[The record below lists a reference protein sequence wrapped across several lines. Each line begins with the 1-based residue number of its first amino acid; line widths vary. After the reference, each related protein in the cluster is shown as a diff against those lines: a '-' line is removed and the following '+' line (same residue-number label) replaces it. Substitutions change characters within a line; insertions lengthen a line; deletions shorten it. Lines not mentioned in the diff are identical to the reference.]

1 MLMAVLLSLA
11 VVALLLIANEV
22 WWRKQKVHGELHR
35 KFVHITVGSF
45 VAFWPYFLSWNTI
58 RILSLAF
65 LVGVAVSKYF
75 GIFKA
80 IHAVTRPTWGEV
92 YFALAVGL
100 NTFITDKPAIYTVA
114 LLQMSLADGLA
125 AVVGTR
131 YGKGNEYAVMGARKS
146 LAGTGTFL
154 VCSYVVL
161 LSLAVFSTPV
171 SLLLCLGIALGATVL
186 ENIAD
191 QGLDNLVVPLLV
203 AYALRLIVH

>member
-1 MLMAVLLSLA
+1 MAVLLTLVA
-11 VVALLLIANEV
+11 IALLLAANEL
-22 WWRKQKVHGELHR
+22 WWRKQKVHNELNR

-80 IHAVTRPTWGEV
+80 IHSVTRPTWGEV

-100 NTFITDKPAIYTVA
+100 TTFITDKPAVYTAA
-114 LLQMSLADGLA
+114 LLLMSLSDGLA

-131 YGKGNEYAVMGARKS
+131 YGKGNDYAVMGARKS

-161 LSLAVFSTPV
+161 LGIAVLSAPV
-171 SLLLCLGIALGATVL
+171 SPLACLGIAVGATVL

-191 QGLDNLVVPLLV
+191 QGLDNLVVPLLA
-203 AYALRLIVH
+203 AYALHLLVH

>member
-1 MLMAVLLSLA
+1 MLMAVFLTLLI
-11 VVALLLIANEV
+11 VALLLVANEV
-22 WWRKQKVHGELHR
+22 WWRKQKIHNELNR

-58 RILSLAF
+58 RILSIAF
-65 LVGVAVSKYF
+65 LVGVVLSKYL

-80 IHAVTRPTWGEV
+80 IHSVTRPTWGEV

-100 NTFITDKPAIYTVA
+100 TTFITDKPAIYAAA
-114 LLQMSLADGLA
+114 LLQMSFADGLA

-131 YGKGNEYAVMGARKS
+131 YGKGNDYTILGAHKS
-146 LAGTGTFL
+146 LVGTGTFL
-154 VCSYVVL
+154 ICSYVVL
-161 LSLAVFSTPV
+161 LGVAVFSTPI
-171 SLLLCLGIALGATVL
+171 SLLACLGLAIVTTFL

-203 AYALRLIVH
+203 AYSLRLIVH

>member
-1 MLMAVLLSLA
+1 MAVLLTLF
-11 VVALLLIANEV
+11 VVAVLLVANEV
-22 WWRKQKVHGELHR
+22 WWRKHKVHNELSR
-35 KFVHITVGSF
+35 KFVHISVGSF

-58 RILSLAF
+58 RVLSVAF
-65 LVGVAVSKYF
+65 LVGVAVSKYL

-80 IHAVTRPTWGEV
+80 IHSVTRPTLGEV

-100 NTFITDKPAIYTVA
+100 TTFITDKPAVYAVA
-114 LLQMSLADGLA
+114 LLFMSLADGLA

-131 YGKGNEYAVMGARKS
+131 YGTGNDYSVMGAHKS
-146 LAGTGTFL
+146 LVGTGTFL
-154 VCSYVVL
+154 VSSYVIL
-161 LSLAVFSTPV
+161 LGIAVFSTPI
-171 SLLLCLGIALGATVL
+171 STLACLGIALGATVL